1 MHYQVVKREFIRS
14 NGVAKAS
21 TTTSQQNRRR
31 WLLLASALA
40 RVEGIEGK
48 DRERN
53 NLVDLFGQVWT
64 TTWRHTPER
73 IRTRSPLIKNNTTWP
88 CWHIPA
94 EPYYTHSNGSGYS
107 TPIHSLKHR
116 SIAMCQNLWFKVCM
130 YFQKLARALCI
141 MSEYIYVCISKVY
154 QKYYPMQG

>member
-53 NLVDLFGQVWT
+53 NLVDLFGQV
-64 TTWRHTPER
+64 
-73 IRTRSPLIKNNTTWP
+73 
-88 CWHIPA
+88 
-94 EPYYTHSNGSGYS
+94 
-107 TPIHSLKHR
+107 
-116 SIAMCQNLWFKVCM
+116 
-130 YFQKLARALCI
+130 
-141 MSEYIYVCISKVY
+141 
-154 QKYYPMQG
+154 